1 MRTIDALLIAGA
13 VLSVTGCE
21 TASRLVQSIVPT
33 PSAEAPKPMAEEMVW
48 IRTDGQRG
56 AGNPVLQ
63 RQYEIDVAACPGAT
77 QRSPAAAPCMRQRGY
92 VLAPR
97 SQAESLRQKFARAR
111 G

>member
-1 MRTIDALLIAGA
+1 MRTIDALLVAVA
-13 VLSVTGCE
+13 VLVVTGCD
-21 TASRLVQSIVPT
+21 TASRLVQSVVPS
-33 PSAEAPKPMAEEMVW
+33 PSAEAPKPIEEMVW

-92 VLAPR
+92 ILAPR
-97 SQAESLRQKFARAR
+97 SQAESLRQKFARAKN
-111 G
+111 